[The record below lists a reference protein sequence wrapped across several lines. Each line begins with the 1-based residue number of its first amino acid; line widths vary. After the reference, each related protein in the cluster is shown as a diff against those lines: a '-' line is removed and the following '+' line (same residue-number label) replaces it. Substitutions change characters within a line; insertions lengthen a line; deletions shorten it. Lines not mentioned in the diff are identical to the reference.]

1 LVRRLQLFCWGLLGA
16 AICVLPFA
24 MAQTPPAQPPSN
36 QAPLEQTQPAATSP
50 GTGQAPPATTPPSPS
65 EDQEAPPPSPP
76 APAQPKPTSQGQAP
90 PENPRKPAARAD
102 SSKPESTQRAEGAS
116 ARGEGA
122 RNEAAKAEGTKG
134 EATQTDGSNAESVK
148 GSAARTDAAKAE
160 GSARAES
167 ARAESAKGEGGGAK
181 SEGAKGEARSE
192 GATRGEGAKGEA
204 KSEGATRGEGAKGE
218 AKGEGGARSEGAKGE
233 AKAESKTAQSE
244 SGQGGPQPR
253 RTRPAGGEGAPPGG
267 QSEAS
272 AAASQQAAA
281 AAAAA
286 AKPAAPR
293 PPVPPFSFALVEKI
307 AQDRSS
313 KPYRNRSTK
322 LPDAIAKLTYE
333 QYRDIRFQ
341 RTSSLWYDR
350 ALFEVQFFHRGF
362 NFDRRV
368 NVSEVSGGV
377 ARPVLYNPSMFD
389 FGPRVPKL
397 ELSPDLG
404 FAGFRIHYPLN
415 TPAYKDELIVFLGA
429 SYFRVLGR
437 NQTYGLSARG
447 LAIDTG
453 STSGEEFPYFTDFWL
468 VKPEPTAR
476 TMTVY
481 AVLDSPGISGAY
493 QFEIRPGTTTQVQ
506 VTAELYPRRQI
517 GKLGIAPLTSMFLYG
532 ENSGVHRFDDFRPEV
547 HDSDGLMTERGTGEW
562 MWRPLVNPKELRVN
576 RFMDEHP
583 HSFALVQRDRDF
595 NHFQDNEARYERRP
609 SYRVEPLGDWG
620 KGGVELVEIP
630 SDEEIHDNIVAFWV
644 PDAPVQPQKPMTFSY
659 LLSAYAGSTQWPPGG
674 KVIATHFSRIVN
686 GTNVAPGMRRVI
698 VDFAGGDLDSLA
710 GAQPIQAQASASG
723 GEIDDISVERLAAN
737 GVWRVS
743 MRMKTSDKPV
753 DLRCYLTLYGEAL
766 TETWTYLWAPGT

>member
-1 LVRRLQLFCWGLLGA
+1 VRRLQQLLGVLLA
-16 AICVLPFA
+16 AA
-24 MAQTPPAQPPSN
+24 MCGPYAAVAQAQPAPQPASD
-36 QAPLEQTQPAATSP
+36 QAPVEQTQPAATSP
-50 GTGQAPPATTPPSPS
+50 GTGQAPPATTPPAGDEQQGPPPA
-65 EDQEAPPPSPP
+65 APPPGPP
-76 APAQPKPTSQGQAP
+76 AQGAQSQGAP
-90 PENPRKPAARAD
+90 PQNQAKPAARSESGTSAAEA
-102 SSKPESTQRAEGAS
+102 SKGEGTRSGAPK
-116 ARGEGA
+116 GEGA
-122 RNEAAKAEGTKG
+122 GAKGEPGKAEANRSEAQKG
-134 EATQTDGSNAESVK
+134 EA
-148 GSAARTDAAKAE
+148 
-160 GSARAES
+160 
-167 ARAESAKGEGGGAK
+167 
-181 SEGAKGEARSE
+181 GAKGEAR
-192 GATRGEGAKGEA
+192 GEG
-204 KSEGATRGEGAKGE
+204 KSAQ
-218 AKGEGGARSEGAKGE
+218 GEGGARVEGKAAQGE
-233 AKAESKTAQSE
+233 AGARGEGKAAQGE
-244 SGQGGPQPR
+244 GGARGEGKAAQGEGGARGETKAAQGEGGQGGTTQPR
-253 RTRPAGGEGAPPGG
+253 HARPANAE
-267 QSEAS
+267 
-272 AAASQQAAA
+272 AAAQAGQTPAAGGAAGAAQQQAGQAGAA
-281 AAAAA
+281 QAGAAQAGAAG

-293 PPVPPFSFALVEKI
+293 QPAAPPFSFAAVEKI
-307 AQDRSS
+307 AQERSS

-322 LPDAIAKLTYE
+322 LPDAIAKLTFE

-341 RTSSLWYDR
+341 RTSSLWYDK

-368 NVSEVSGGV
+368 NISEVSGGV
-377 ARPVLYNPSMFD
+377 ARPVLYNPAMFD
-389 FGPRVPKL
+389 FGPRVPKI
-397 ELSPDLG
+397 EFPADLG

-468 VKPEPTAR
+468 VKPDPGAR

-481 AVLDSPGISGAY
+481 ALLDSPGITGAY
-493 QFEIRPGTTTQVQ
+493 QFEVRPGATTQVQ

-532 ENSGVHRFDDFRPEV
+532 ENSGAHRFDDFRPEV
-547 HDSDGLMTERGTGEW
+547 HDTDGLMTERGTGEW

-583 HSFALVQRDRDF
+583 RGFGLVQRDRDF
-595 NHFQDNEARYERRP
+595 NHYQDNEARYERRP

-659 LLSAYAGSTQWPPGG
+659 LLSAYTGTTQWPPGG
-674 KVIATHFSRIVN
+674 KVIATHFSRVIS
-686 GTNVAPGMRRVI
+686 GTNVVAGARRVI
-698 VDFAGGDLDSLA
+698 VDFAGGDLDTLA
-710 GAQPIQAQASASG
+710 GSQPVQAAASASG
-723 GEIDDISVERLAAN
+723 GEIDDVSVERLAAN

-743 MRMKTSDKPV
+743 MRVKTSDKPV

-766 TETWTYLWAPGT
+766 TETWTYLSAPGS

>member
-1 LVRRLQLFCWGLLGA
+1 MRRLQLFWWGWLA
-16 AICVLPFA
+16 AASGVLPFA
-24 MAQTPPAQPPSN
+24 LAQTPSAQPPSD
-36 QAPLEQTQPAATSP
+36 QTPVEQTQPAATSP
-50 GTGQAPPATTPPSPS
+50 GTGQAPPATTPPTQS
-65 EDQEAPPPSPP
+65 EDQ
-76 APAQPKPTSQGQAP
+76 QQGQTEAAKG
-90 PENPRKPAARAD
+90 EAGKAEAAKSEAKSEAAR
-102 SSKPESTQRAEGAS
+102 SEGTKS
-116 ARGEGA
+116 EGA
-122 RNEAAKAEGTKG
+122 RSGAAAKAEGVRGEPKG
-134 EATQTDGSNAESVK
+134 EA
-148 GSAARTDAAKAE
+148 
-160 GSARAES
+160 
-167 ARAESAKGEGGGAK
+167 AKGEGSKA
-181 SEGAKGEARSE
+181 EGAKPEA
-192 GATRGEGAKGEA
+192 AKNE
-204 KSEGATRGEGAKGE
+204 
-218 AKGEGGARSEGAKGE
+218 ARSEGAKGE
-233 AKAESKTAQSE
+233 GAKSDSAKAESAAKGEGATKGESKGEARAVQSE
-244 SGQGGPQPR
+244 AAGQGAPQNR
-253 RTRPAGGEGAPPGG
+253 RARPAGGEPAPPGG
-267 QSEAS
+267 QTG
-272 AAASQQAAA
+272 AAATAPQQTAAA
-281 AAAAA
+281 VA

-293 PPVPPFSFALVEKI
+293 TPPQPFSFAVVEKI
-307 AQDRSS
+307 AQDRAA

-377 ARPVLYNPSMFD
+377 GRPVLYNPSMFD

-397 ELSPDLG
+397 ELPPDLG

-453 STSGEEFPYFTDFWL
+453 SASGEEFPYFTDFWL

-481 AVLDSPGISGAY
+481 AVLDSPGIAGAY
-493 QFEIRPGTTTQVQ
+493 QIEIRPGTTTQVQ

-562 MWRPLVNPKELRVN
+562 MWRPLVNPKDLRVN

-583 HSFALVQRDRDF
+583 RGFALVQRDRDF

-630 SDEEIHDNIVAFWV
+630 SDEEIHDNIVSFWV

-659 LLSAYAGSTQWPPGG
+659 LLSAYSGTTQWPPGG
-674 KVIATHFSRIVN
+674 KVIATHFSRVVS
-686 GTNVAPGMRRVI
+686 GTNVVPGMHRVI

-710 GAQPIQAQASASG
+710 GSQPVQAQASASG
-723 GEIDDISVERLAAN
+723 GEIDELSVERLGAN

-743 MRMKTSDKPV
+743 MRMKSSDKPV

>member
-1 LVRRLQLFCWGLLGA
+1 VRRLQQLLGVLLA
-16 AICVLPFA
+16 AA
-24 MAQTPPAQPPSN
+24 MCGPYAAVAQAQPAPQPASD
-36 QAPLEQTQPAATSP
+36 QAPVEQTQPAATSP
-50 GTGQAPPATTPPSPS
+50 GTGQAPPATTPPAGDEQQGPPPA
-65 EDQEAPPPSPP
+65 APPPGPP
-76 APAQPKPTSQGQAP
+76 AQGAQSQGAP
-90 PENPRKPAARAD
+90 PQNQAKPAARSESGTSAAEA
-102 SSKPESTQRAEGAS
+102 SKGEGTRSGAPK
-116 ARGEGA
+116 GEGA
-122 RNEAAKAEGTKG
+122 GAKGEPGKAEANRSEAQKG
-134 EATQTDGSNAESVK
+134 EA
-148 GSAARTDAAKAE
+148 
-160 GSARAES
+160 
-167 ARAESAKGEGGGAK
+167 
-181 SEGAKGEARSE
+181 GAKGEAR
-192 GATRGEGAKGEA
+192 GEG
-204 KSEGATRGEGAKGE
+204 KSAQ
-218 AKGEGGARSEGAKGE
+218 GEGGARVEGKAAQGE
-233 AKAESKTAQSE
+233 AGARGEGKAAQGE
-244 SGQGGPQPR
+244 GGARGETKAAQGEGGQGGTTQPR
-253 RTRPAGGEGAPPGG
+253 HARPANAE
-267 QSEAS
+267 
-272 AAASQQAAA
+272 AAAQAGQTPAAGGAAGAAQQQAGQTSAGQAGAA
-281 AAAAA
+281 QAGAAQAGAAG

-293 PPVPPFSFALVEKI
+293 QPAAPPFSFAAVEKI
-307 AQDRSS
+307 AQERSS

-322 LPDAIAKLTYE
+322 LPDAIAKLTFE

-341 RTSSLWYDR
+341 RTSSLWYDK

-368 NVSEVSGGV
+368 NISEVSGGV
-377 ARPVLYNPSMFD
+377 ARPVLYNPAMFD
-389 FGPRVPKL
+389 FGPRVPKI
-397 ELSPDLG
+397 EFPADLG

-468 VKPEPTAR
+468 VKPDPGAR

-481 AVLDSPGISGAY
+481 ALLDSPGITGAY
-493 QFEIRPGTTTQVQ
+493 QFEVRPGATTQVQ

-532 ENSGVHRFDDFRPEV
+532 ENSGAHRFDDFRPEV
-547 HDSDGLMTERGTGEW
+547 HDTDGLMTERGTGEW

-583 HSFALVQRDRDF
+583 RGFGLVQRDRDF
-595 NHFQDNEARYERRP
+595 NHYQDNEARYERRP

-659 LLSAYAGSTQWPPGG
+659 LLSAYTGTTQWPPGG
-674 KVIATHFSRIVN
+674 KVIATHFSRVIS
-686 GTNVAPGMRRVI
+686 GTNVVAGARRVI
-698 VDFAGGDLDSLA
+698 VDFAGGDLDTLA
-710 GAQPIQAQASASG
+710 GSQPVQAAASASG
-723 GEIDDISVERLAAN
+723 GEIDDVSVERLAAN

-743 MRMKTSDKPV
+743 MRVKTSDKPV

-766 TETWTYLWAPGT
+766 TETWTYLSAPGS

>member
-1 LVRRLQLFCWGLLGA
+1 VKGEGA
-16 AICVLPFA
+16 K
-24 MAQTPPAQPPSN
+24 T
-36 QAPLEQTQPAATSP
+36 E
-50 GTGQAPPATTPPSPS
+50 GG
-65 EDQEAPPPSPP
+65 
-76 APAQPKPTSQGQAP
+76 
-90 PENPRKPAARAD
+90 
-102 SSKPESTQRAEGAS
+102 KPEGRAEGAKPEAS
-116 ARGEGA
+116 RSEGTATKGEASRSEGVKGEGA
-122 RNEAAKAEGTKG
+122 RAEGAGSGAPAKAE
-134 EATQTDGSNAESVK
+134 AARPAQAK
-148 GSAARTDAAKAE
+148 GSQ
-160 GSARAES
+160 S
-167 ARAESAKGEGGGAK
+167 EGGQAAGQAQGQGRRTQGQEPG
-181 SEGAKGEARSE
+181 SGQAREGAAPQQ
-192 GATRGEGAKGEA
+192 GAT
-204 KSEGATRGEGAKGE
+204 
-218 AKGEGGARSEGAKGE
+218 
-233 AKAESKTAQSE
+233 
-244 SGQGGPQPR
+244 QGGPPKPAQA
-253 RTRPAGGEGAPPGG
+253 PAG
-267 QSEAS
+267 
-272 AAASQQAAA
+272 AAQ
-281 AAAAA
+281 
-286 AKPAAPR
+286 R
-293 PPVPPFSFALVEKI
+293 PPPPPFSFAVVEKL
-307 AQDRSS
+307 AQDRAS

-322 LPDAIAKLTYE
+322 LPEAVAKLTYD

-341 RTSSLWYDR
+341 RTSALWYNR

-368 NVSEVSGGV
+368 NISEVSGGV
-377 ARPVLYNPSMFD
+377 VRPVLYNPAMFD

-397 ELSPDLG
+397 ELPADLG

-437 NQTYGLSARG
+437 NQVYGLSARG
-447 LAIDTG
+447 LAIDTA

-468 VKPEPTAR
+468 EKPEAAAR

-481 AVLDSPGISGAY
+481 ALLDSPGIAGAY

-517 GKLGIAPLTSMFLYG
+517 AKLGIAPLTSMFLYG

-562 MWRPLVNPKELRVN
+562 MWRPLVNPKDLRVN

-583 HSFALVQRDRDF
+583 RGFALVQRDRDF
-595 NHFQDNEARYERRP
+595 NHYQDNESRYERRP

-630 SDEEIHDNIVAFWV
+630 SDEEIHDNIAAYWV

-659 LLSAYAGSTQWPPGG
+659 LLSAYTGTTQWPPGG
-674 KVIATHFSRIVN
+674 KVIATHFSRVVN
-686 GTNVAPGMRRVI
+686 GTTVVPGVRRVI

-710 GAQPIQAQASASG
+710 GAQPVQAEASASG
-723 GEIDDISVERLAAN
+723 GEIDDVTVERLAAN

-743 MRMKTSDKPV
+743 MHLKSGDKPV

-766 TETWTYLWAPGT
+766 TETWSYLWTPGT

>member
-1 LVRRLQLFCWGLLGA
+1 MRRLQQWVGVLLVA
-16 AICVLPFA
+16 AVCGPSASV
-24 MAQTPPAQPPSN
+24 AQAQPAQPTSD
-36 QAPLEQTQPAATSP
+36 QAPVEQSQPAATSP
-50 GTGQAPPATTPPSPS
+50 GTGQAPPATTPPAD
-65 EDQEAPPPSPP
+65 DQQGPPPST
-76 APAQPKPTSQGQAP
+76 PAQGQ
-90 PENPRKPAARAD
+90 
-102 SSKPESTQRAEGAS
+102 GAS
-116 ARGEGA
+116 PQNQAKPGA
-122 RNEAAKAEGTKG
+122 SETPKGDSAKTAP
-134 EATQTDGSNAESVK
+134 
-148 GSAARTDAAKAE
+148 
-160 GSARAES
+160 
-167 ARAESAKGEGGGAK
+167 AKGEGAAAK
-181 SEGAKGEARSE
+181 SEGVAAGVKGEAAKGESGKAE
-192 GATRGEGAKGEA
+192 AA
-204 KSEGATRGEGAKGE
+204 KSEGNRAEASRGEAQKGE
-218 AKGEGGARSEGAKGE
+218 TGRGDGKSAQGEGSAA
-233 AKAESKTAQSE
+233 
-244 SGQGGPQPR
+244 QPR
-253 RTRPAGGEGAPPGG
+253 RAKSASREAATQGG
-267 QSEAS
+267 QS
-272 AAASQQAAA
+272 AAGIAGAAQQQAAQA
-281 AAAAA
+281 EQAGAGQAGGGQPGAGQAGA
-286 AKPAAPR
+286 AKPVPQR
-293 PPVPPFSFALVEKI
+293 PPVAAPPFSFAAVERL

-322 LPDAIAKLTYE
+322 LPDAIAKLSFE

-341 RTSSLWYDR
+341 RTSSLWYDK

-368 NVSEVSGGV
+368 NISEVSGGV
-377 ARPVLYNPSMFD
+377 ARPVLYNPAMFD
-389 FGPRVPKL
+389 FGPRVPKIDF
-397 ELSPDLG
+397 PADLG

-468 VKPEPTAR
+468 VKPEPQAR

-481 AVLDSPGISGAY
+481 ALLDSPGITGAY

-506 VTAELYPRRQI
+506 VTEELFPRRQI

-532 ENSGVHRFDDFRPEV
+532 ENSGARRFDDFRPEV
-547 HDSDGLMTERGTGEW
+547 HDTDGLMTERGTGEW

-583 HSFALVQRDRDF
+583 RGFALVQRDRDF
-595 NHFQDNEARYERRP
+595 NHYQDNEARYERRP

-659 LLSAYAGSTQWPPGG
+659 LLSAYTGTTQWPPGG
-674 KVIATHFSRIVN
+674 KVIATHFSRVLS
-686 GTNVAPGMRRVI
+686 GANVVQGERRVI

-710 GAQPIQAQASASG
+710 GSQPVQAAASASG

-766 TETWTYLWAPGT
+766 TETWTYLWAPGS